1 MDTLQLPFLQ
11 GGKLVHQGNRL
22 SDQLL
27 KANIIVFTDHSSA
40 ISQEGDDLFR
50 YLTKI
55 IFLYRTQRAEII
67 IDMIFHRFCQ
77 ATDTEYDLAGEVISL
92 IIIKPLLHGDIVIQL
107 GNAKRTD
114 TFHLFQVNLLLLHGS
129 QDLAQLTEVLIHESI
144 YRLAEYFRRKIQ
156 IGL

>member
-1 MDTLQLPFLQ
+1 M
-11 GGKLVHQGNRL
+11 
-22 SDQLL
+22 
-27 KANIIVFTDHSSA
+27 
-40 ISQEGDDLFR
+40 
-50 YLTKI
+50 
-55 IFLYRTQRAEII
+55 
-67 IDMIFHRFCQ
+67 
-77 ATDTEYDLAGEVISL
+77 
-92 IIIKPLLHGDIVIQL
+92 IQL